1 VIQYYNFFKGLYFN
15 LPIPTS
21 VSINLTNKC
30 NQHCIYCEI
39 GQGLIKTNQPLITL
53 HDLKWIIREM
63 NKVKI
68 SSLCLG
74 GGEPLLFKE
83 IFELIQYAHD
93 FGIKCEILTNGMLL
107 DRLSQDQLDIFHKCT
122 TGISVSIDSFS
133 NEKEE
138 EIRGVTGALTQPI
151 KGIKK
156 ILNNNINVG
165 INTVISSYNYDCLFD
180 LVKNADEMGIYQIK
194 FQPVIFISNY
204 PENDPIPNK
213 KNLNI
218 TPENLPEIKKQ
229 FGDILNYQKNS
240 KIKTNTNL
248 LDKWFFDYINYLYSQ
263 KKEKIFFKKVLNR
276 FWCGTIYNTI
286 FINYYGQ
293 ILPCNMLKPKES
305 IKDSDNNPENKNLLE
320 IWNKSTESIRKGIKN
335 EIYPDECRSCVCSFD
350 HNLLCSMF
358 KYPIANHNNISYFF
372 ELLLENIKK

>member
-1 VIQYYNFFKGLYFN
+1 VIQYYKFFKGLYFD

-107 DRLSQDQLDIFHKCT
+107 DRLSQDQLDIFHKCN

-138 EIRGVTGALTQPI
+138 LIRGVSGALTQPI

-276 FWCGTIYNTI
+276 FWCGTIYRGFRNTWNNLDLLADLSGFRVI
-286 FINYYGQ
+286 SREILHNY
-293 ILPCNMLKPKES
+293 
-305 IKDSDNNPENKNLLE
+305 
-320 IWNKSTESIRKGIKN
+320 
-335 EIYPDECRSCVCSFD
+335 
-350 HNLLCSMF
+350 H
-358 KYPIANHNNISYFF
+358 
-372 ELLLENIKK
+372 